1 MLYNDALDDPLLD
14 AGTLGFAG
22 VREAIAPALL
32 GDADLYRAQDVV
44 IDTSGT
50 VETRPGTDWV
60 AQPESAAVQG
70 MWFYDIP
77 GFERLLVVTNGKMYH
92 LSSVAVNSTATEIT
106 GFSPALS
113 TSNRVT
119 FCQLVDKVYLSDGAN
134 YYEVYW
140 NGLTWSVANQATFSG
155 GSTLADFTI
164 LLVARAQGAAFRVL
178 GSGINT
184 TDNDLLYVT
193 ATLNGMSWNSAH
205 NVRVG
210 RGDGDPILA
219 VLSDQDGR
227 LTVCKEK
234 SFWYVNPTSADL
246 ADWTMGAI
254 NEKVG
259 ALAGRTCQQVGQDV
273 FALTE
278 KGVISL
284 GRLTNQDSVNEA
296 AIISTDIKVT
306 LARLNRTAAS
316 TSWATVWGDY
326 YLLAVPLDSA
336 TTPNAVLAFNVVT
349 QRWSGHW
356 TGLAPRCAEQSR
368 FSSAAETILGDSSGR
383 LLRLSSTT
391 RTDQTALATFA
402 QIPALIETKAWNFA
416 LPRHPKQLFTV
427 EVQFES
433 STGNVNVELIGD
445 GRSAVTIEAAART
458 NQLPVLPV
466 VLPFSLNADDHLRR
480 GWHLRNQKPARE
492 VRLRLTATT
501 GYLKVREIKFQGWPD
516 TPKVIL

>member
-1 MLYNDALDDPLLD
+1 MYNDALDDPLLD

-32 GDADLYRAQDVV
+32 MDADLYRAQDVI

-50 VETRPGTDWV
+50 VESRPGTDWV
-60 AQPESAAVQG
+60 GQPQSAAVQG

-77 GFERLLVVTNGKMYH
+77 GFERLLVVSNGKLYH

-106 GFSPALS
+106 GISPALS
-113 TSNRVT
+113 TSAQVA
-119 FCQLVDKVYLSDGAN
+119 FCQLVDKVYMSDGAN
-134 YYEVYW
+134 YYQVYW
-140 NGLTWSVANQATFSG
+140 NGSAWSVTNQATFSG
-155 GSTLADFTI
+155 GGTLADFTI
-164 LLVARAQGAAFRVL
+164 LLVARAAGAAFRVI
-178 GSGINT
+178 GTGINT
-184 TDNDLLYVT
+184 TDNDLLYIST
-193 ATLNGMSWNSAH
+193 TLNGMDWNPAN

-234 SFWYVNPTSADL
+234 SFWYVNPGSATL
-246 ADWTMGAI
+246 ADWSMGAI
-254 NEKVG
+254 NEKIG
-259 ALAGRTCQQVGQDV
+259 TLAGRTCQQVGQDA

-278 KGVISL
+278 RGVISL

-296 AIISTDIKVT
+296 AIISTDIKTT

-326 YLLAVPLDSA
+326 YLLAVPLDAA
-336 TTPNAVLAFNVVT
+336 TTPNAILAFNTVT
-349 QRWSGHW
+349 SRWSGHW
-356 TGLAPRCAEQSR
+356 TGLAPRCAEKTR
-368 FSSAAETILGDSSGR
+368 FAGAAETVLGDSSGR
-383 LLRLSSTT
+383 LLRLSSSA
-391 RTDQTALATFA
+391 RKDQTALTTFNEIA
-402 QIPALIETKAWNFA
+402 AMVETKAWNFA
-416 LPRHPKQLFTV
+416 LPRYPKQLFTV

-445 GRSAVTIEAAART
+445 GRSAAMIEAAART

-466 VLPFSLNADDHLRR
+466 VLPFSLAADDHLRR

-492 VRLRLTATT
+492 VRLRLTATQ
-501 GYLKVREIKFQGWPD
+501 GYLKIREIKFQGWPD